1 MTPNAWKIAKI
12 LPLKKPNKGDYT
24 LPGAY
29 WPISLLP
36 TLSKAMEYLIAQK
49 IAYISYT
56 YNLLPRNHF
65 GGLKY
70 KNTLDTLVVFQE
82 KIYQAWKDKKVLSLI
97 TFDVQGAFNGV
108 ARDVLVQRLRKRPI
122 PEIFISWI
130 NDFCLQRQAVISVNG
145 ETKDLI
151 SLEHAGL
158 PQGSP
163 LSPILFLFFN
173 ADLIQGPINKNKGSI
188 AFIDDFTAW
197 VTGDTIAQNVE
208 KVQSSVIPHLLLE
221 NVQRIGSQAVTGG
234 FSTVARCVAESE
246 AGIEPVTVR
255 HHNQQPAAWILWHIR
270 PKEHRFWKVKTALNI
285 SNKRWISTLQ
295 KLA

>member
-1 MTPNAWKIAKI
+1 M
-12 LPLKKPNKGDYT
+12 
-24 LPGAY
+24 PGAY

-108 ARDVLVQRLRKRPI
+108 ARDVLVQRLRKRRI
-122 PEIFISWI
+122 PKIFISWI
-130 NDFCLQRQAVISVNG
+130 KDFCLQRQAVISVNG
-145 ETKDLI
+145 ETTDLI
-151 SLEHAGL
+151 SLEHADL
-158 PQGSP
+158 PQGLP

-173 ADLIQGPINKNKGSI
+173 ADLIQSPINKNKGSI
-188 AFIDDFTAW
+188 AFIDEFTAW
-197 VTGDTIAQNVE
+197 IQ
-208 KVQSSVIPHLLLE
+208 L
-221 NVQRIGSQAVTGG
+221 
-234 FSTVARCVAESE
+234 
-246 AGIEPVTVR
+246 
-255 HHNQQPAAWILWHIR
+255 
-270 PKEHRFWKVKTALNI
+270 PKMWKSCN
-285 SNKRWISTLQ
+285 LQ
-295 KLA
+295 LFLT